1 MRLPSLVPALVA
13 AVSLAPLAP
22 AAAAPQTVLVLVTG
36 DENGHLLPSTE
47 GDVPRGGAAETLGTW
62 TSKEGHC
69 PGKLAKDGAPACKD
83 GKTLVLST
91 GDHFSGPSISSFFQG
106 EPVAEAMARMGYAAS
121 AMGNHELD
129 FGREQFDKLRAT
141 GGFPYLSC
149 NVRPPS
155 KKSDKEYDLGLKPF
169 TIFKRGRGEDRRGR
183 AVGGQRGQ
191 DGDVRPLLRE
201 RGHPYEPAL
210 QQAIPAARKAG
221 ADVVI
226 VIADECPTVLEP
238 IVAKHPDW
246 KLALRRRRPLPHPGG
261 AEGGHHPAGEP
272 GPPLGEVP
280 ARRADR
286 GREPSRRVSGWWAWT
301 RRSWTWSAGRAR
313 RRRTRSW
320 PRGCRPGCRSTT
332 RPWARRSATP
342 GAASTPT
349 RPTLFTWYTRA
360 IRGRVGVD
368 VVVLNRK
375 AFRGG
380 VQPGPITPG
389 SVYSVM
395 PFDDSLL
402 TVRLKG
408 KDLAAALENPAAV
421 YDGAVK
427 KDGGGW
433 MVKGKALEPEATYS
447 LATFEYLYFGGDN
460 FPFERMDPNPG
471 ETGVVAQTPV
481 IDWTRKQ
488 ATTQDKPLESVLH

>member
-36 DENGHLLPSTE
+36 DENGHLLPNTE

-69 PGKLAKDGAPACKD
+69 PGKLAKDGTPACKD

-106 EPVAEAMARMGYAAS
+106 EPVGEAMARMGYAAS

-129 FGREQFDKLRAT
+129 FGREQFDKLRAS

-169 TIFKRGRGEDRRGR
+169 AIFKRGGVKIGVVGLSAGNVAKTVMSGR
-183 AVGGQRGQ
+183 FYGNEVT
-191 DGDVRPLLRE
+191 
-201 RGHPYEPAL
+201 PYEPAL

-246 KLALRRRRPLPHPGG
+246 KLALV
-261 AEGGHHPAGEP
+261 AGGHCHTPVDRKVGTTPLVSPGRRWEKYLRAELTVDASRPAGQRLVGLDTKVVDVVGGQGAPAADPELATRLQTWVRKHDEA
-272 GPPLGEVP
+272 LGEKI
-280 ARRADR
+280 
-286 GREPSRRVSGWWAWT
+286 GWT
-301 RRSWTWSAGRAR
+301 RSGIDANSA
-313 RRRTRSW
+313 
-320 PRGCRPGCRSTT
+320 
-332 RPWARRSATP
+332 
-342 GAASTPT
+342 
-349 RPTLFTWYTRA
+349 TLFTWYTRA
-360 IRGRVGVD
+360 IRTKVGVD

-380 VQPGPITPG
+380 VQPGAITPG

-421 YDGAVK
+421 YDGAAK
-427 KDGGGW
+427 KEGGGW
-433 MVKGKALEPEATYS
+433 TVKGKALEPEATYS

-488 ATTQDKPLESVLH
+488 GTTQDKPLESVLH